1 MRHTINWFE
10 IPVINFDRAKK
21 FYTAVLGV
29 HMEKQEIMGYE
40 MGFLST
46 EQDSVSGAI
55 VKGEGY
61 IPSDR
66 GTLVYLNGGNDLN
79 VYLSRVEKAG
89 GKVVVPKTRIND
101 NIGYFALFMD
111 TEGNKVAFHS
121 RK

>member
-1 MRHTINWFE
+1 
-10 IPVINFDRAKK
+10 
-21 FYTAVLGV
+21 
-29 HMEKQEIMGYE
+29 MEKLEIMGYE
-40 MGFLST
+40 MVFLST
-46 EQDSVSGAI
+46 EQESVSGAI

-101 NIGYFALFMD
+101 DIGYFALFMD